1 MFRNNQLWLD
11 LWVAYLIECIWREVS
26 VRTSIVFPSADEMD
40 TVLRFY
46 ACRAFESHVRDY
58 DRTTRNFVDP
68 PSTGFTTTEL
78 DLQVH
83 FFIAEQV

>member
-11 LWVAYLIECIWREVS
+11 LWVAYLIECIWREIS
-26 VRTSIVFPSADEMD
+26 VRTSIAFPSANAMD
-40 TVLRFY
+40 TVLHFY
-46 ACRAFESHVRDY
+46 VCREFESYVRDN

-68 PSTGFTTTEL
+68 TSTELTTTEL

-83 FFIAEQV
+83 FFIGEQV